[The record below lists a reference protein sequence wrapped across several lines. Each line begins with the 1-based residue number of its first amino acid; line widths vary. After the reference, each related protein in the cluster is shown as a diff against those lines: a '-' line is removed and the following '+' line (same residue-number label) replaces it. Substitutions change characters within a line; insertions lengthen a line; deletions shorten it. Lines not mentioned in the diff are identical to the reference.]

1 MSYNKFCAEDVLQK
15 LGEFPLEKKKVFIQD
30 LRKELPQYSLETLE
44 ATCVALSKRGIIKAP
59 TYTLK
64 KEGERIKHIKLEP

>member
-30 LRKELPQYSLETLE
+30 LQKELPQYSLETLE
-44 ATCVALSKRGIIKAP
+44 ATCVALSKRGLITAP
-59 TYTLK
+59 IYKLK
-64 KEGERIKHIKLEP
+64 KEGERIMHIKL